1 VIVQSEWQLSFDFFG
16 SRPVVVEPSA
26 ARVSSD
32 AGLLP
37 IRQLD
42 ERLGLTRQFAAAL
55 QDRRRAAFV
64 QHSFLEMVRARIYGI
79 LADYAD
85 QNDHDV
91 LRSDPIF
98 KLICGR
104 SIEDQELASQ
114 PTLSRFENAID
125 VKAFFRLQEVL
136 LEQFIASF
144 DEPPKQLTLD
154 IDPFDDP
161 THGQQQL
168 TFFHGFYDQY
178 QYLPR
183 AITCA
188 ENDLVV
194 TICLLHGTAHPALGA
209 AGDIRQVVRRLRE
222 AWPGV
227 RIHLR
232 GDSGFGVPSMYEAA
246 EELEID
252 YTLGIGMNATLKR
265 WSDPLLAEAVA
276 RWEASG
282 EPQRLFTAF
291 WYRAQKWPV
300 QRWVVVKCEANAQ
313 GSNRR
318 AVVSNRPGAFVLPD
332 AAYDAYADRGE
343 SENRNKELKS
353 GLQADRLSDHRY
365 FANLFRLYL
374 HTVAYN
380 LLVRMRH
387 VVVDPPPAPSTEE
400 MPAEALAGRQRR
412 RWHNRR
418 REHDPLGEGQP
429 CTWRTR
435 LIKVAARVRETTRRV
450 HVELSSSWPYLKH
463 FQQAGRQVLALRRSA
478 FDTSGP
484 ADQPDPR
491 ASAASPAV
499 GGKGAVR
506 RGLPPQPPQPSF
518 GHAPLQPSPFRKT
531 P

>member
-1 VIVQSEWQLSFDFFG
+1 MIIQSAWQLSFGFLD
-16 SRPVVVEPSA
+16 SKPVVVEPSA
-26 ARVSSD
+26 VQVSSD

-37 IRQLD
+37 FRQLD
-42 ERLGLTRQFAAAL
+42 EQLGLTRQFAEVLTDHRQAT
-55 QDRRRAAFV
+55 FIK
-64 QHSFLEMVRARIYGI
+64 HSFLEMTRARIYGI

-104 SIEDQELASQ
+104 SIDDQDLASQ

-125 VKAFFRLQEVL
+125 VKAFFRLQELL

-144 DEPPKQLTLD
+144 EKPPKQLTLD

-194 TICLLHGTAHPALGA
+194 AICLLHGTAHPALGA
-209 AGDIRQVVRRLRE
+209 ADDIRSVVRRLRE

-252 YTLGIGMNATLKR
+252 YTLGIGMNATLKKS
-265 WSDPLLAEAVA
+265 SDSLLAEAVA

-282 EPQRLFTAF
+282 QQQRLFTAF
-291 WYRAQKWPV
+291 WYRAESWPA

-313 GSNRR
+313 GTNRR
-318 AVVSNRPGAFVLPD
+318 AVVSNRPGAFVLPG

-343 SENRNKELKS
+343 SENRNKELKR

-374 HTVAYN
+374 HTAAYN
-380 LLVRMRH
+380 LLVRMRQ
-387 VVVDPPPAPSTEE
+387 VVVDPPPSPSSQEV
-400 MPAEALAGRQRR
+400 PVEALAGRQRR

-429 CTWRTR
+429 NTWRTR

-463 FQQAGRQVLALRRSA
+463 FQQVSQQILALSRVA
-478 FDTSGP
+478 LDTG
-484 ADQPDPR
+484 
-491 ASAASPAV
+491 
-499 GGKGAVR
+499 
-506 RGLPPQPPQPSF
+506 
-518 GHAPLQPSPFRKT
+518 
-531 P
+531 